1 MDRSPLTG
9 GAVTIDALNRSGPPR
24 LHVNKNQ
31 LNDHQAETVMPWT
44 STAGYDTTAA
54 SMDIETVRRAARRA
68 VTIMAIAGLALST
81 AITAAHAQTA
91 YPERTVKLVVGFP
104 AGTTPDSLA
113 RMLADRFQV
122 ALGQPFIVENAVGAG
137 GNIAAHRVARAEPDG
152 HTLLLAGNASLV
164 VNQSLY
170 EKLPFDPAKDFA
182 PVSQIA
188 ITPNLLVVH
197 PDVQA
202 KSVAEL
208 AALARKSPDDLAYAH
223 VGVGTSQHLAAELFK
238 HAAGIGMRAVAYRG
252 GNTALPDLIA
262 NRVQVCFCNIATTL
276 PLIEDG
282 KLRAL
287 AITSSVRSPSA
298 LDIPTMEESGFT
310 GFKADAWFGLVA
322 PAAVSPSVIKRL
334 NDEVV
339 KLLAEPSVRKTLSG
353 LGMVPVANSAQE
365 FSDLIHAETR
375 YWDGMIARIG
385 LKVK

>member
-1 MDRSPLTG
+1 MSGINSTG
-9 GAVTIDALNRSGPPR
+9 YGASATSIDVGAV
-24 LHVNKNQ
+24 
-31 LNDHQAETVMPWT
+31 
-44 STAGYDTTAA
+44 
-54 SMDIETVRRAARRA
+54 RRTARRA
-68 VTIMAIAGLALST
+68 VTVMATAGLALTT
-81 AITAAHAQTA
+81 AIIAAHAQTA
-91 YPERTVKLVVGFP
+91 YPNRTVKLLVGFP

-122 ALGQPFIVENAVGAG
+122 VFGQPFIVENAVGAG

-182 PVSQIA
+182 PISQVA

-197 PDVQA
+197 PDVPV

-208 AALARKSPDDLAYAH
+208 TALLRKSPDNLAYAH

-238 HAAGIGMRAVAYRG
+238 NAAGVGIRAVAYRG

-287 AITSSVRSPSA
+287 AITSSARSPLA
-298 LDIPTMEESGFT
+298 PDVPTMEESGFA
-310 GFKADAWFGLVA
+310 GLKADAWFGLVA
-322 PAAVSPSVIKRL
+322 PAAVSPDVIKRL
-334 NDEVV
+334 NDEVA
-339 KLLAEPSVRKTLSG
+339 KLLGEPNVQKTLSG
-353 LGMVPVANSAQE
+353 LGMVPVGNSAAA
-365 FSDLIHAETR
+365 FSSLIESETR
-375 YWDGMIARIG
+375 YWEGTIAKFG

>member
-1 MDRSPLTG
+1 MRR
-9 GAVTIDALNRSGPPR
+9 I
-24 LHVNKNQ
+24 
-31 LNDHQAETVMPWT
+31 
-44 STAGYDTTAA
+44 STAGYDTPAT
-54 SMDIETVRRAARRA
+54 SMGIRTVRRAMRRA
-68 VTIMAIAGLALST
+68 VTFMAITGLALAT
-81 AITAAHAQTA
+81 AITAAHAQAA
-91 YPERTVKLVVGFP
+91 YPDRIVKLVVGFP
-104 AGTTPDSLA
+104 AGTTPDFLA

-122 ALGQPFIVENAVGAG
+122 ALGQPVIVENAVGAA
-137 GNIAAHRVARAEPDG
+137 GNIAALRVARAGPDG

-182 PVSQIA
+182 PISQVA

-208 AALARKSPDDLAYAH
+208 AALSRKTPDNLAYAH

-238 HAAGIGMRAVAYRG
+238 NAAGVDIRAVAYRG

-262 NRVQVCFCNIATTL
+262 NRVQLCFCNIATAL

-287 AITSSVRSPSA
+287 AITSSARSPLA
-298 LDIPTMEESGFT
+298 PDVPTMEESGFA
-310 GFKADAWFGLVA
+310 GFRADAWFGLVA
-322 PAAVSPSVIKRL
+322 PAAVSPDVIKRL
-334 NDEVV
+334 NDEVAS
-339 KLLAEPSVRKTLSG
+339 LLGEPSVRKTLSG
-353 LGMVPVANSAQE
+353 LGMAPVGNSAAA
-365 FSDLIHAETR
+365 FKSLIEAETR
-375 YWDGMIARIG
+375 YWEGKIAKIG